1 MQRLF
6 LHSGK
11 TQTSKA
17 LSLCANRCGSYGVR
31 GVSFFPQH
39 QMINPLMFFVTF
51 GINPKHQKRWHPSLN
66 EGCQKNEA
74 HSFSCFFTPLLP
86 HRDDCGMLEDEIT
99 ARAPMAWAR
108 TGNPNAKHPA
118 FIKDNRRV
126 WELLSALFT
135 NMEHQTCVKLFSKT
149 KDGGG
154 AFLALKMACL
164 GDDNIDNQAN
174 AAEKTLEK
182 TTCTRETHR
191 WNFKKRVKTLW
202 INTSS

>member
-1 MQRLF
+1 MND
-6 LHSGK
+6 S
-11 TQTSKA
+11 
-17 LSLCANRCGSYGVR
+17 
-31 GVSFFPQH
+31 
-39 QMINPLMFFVTF
+39 LMFFVTF

-86 HRDDCGMLEDEIT
+86 HRDDHGLLEDEII

-108 TGNPNAKHPA
+108 TGNPNAKHPV

-135 NMEHQTCVKLFSKT
+135 NTEHQTCVKPFSKT

-164 GDDNIDNQAN
+164 GDDNIDDQAN